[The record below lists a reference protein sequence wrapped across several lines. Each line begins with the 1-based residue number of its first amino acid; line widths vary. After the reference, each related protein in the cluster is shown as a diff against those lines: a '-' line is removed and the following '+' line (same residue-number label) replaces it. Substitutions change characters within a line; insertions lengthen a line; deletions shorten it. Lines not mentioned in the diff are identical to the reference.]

1 MKKSSETHCN
11 GICAEPSQRV
21 AAKSCAGQGD
31 DLEESGA
38 ENMAMDCSGGIAL
51 VAMMQST
58 HLRDFHDSA

>member
-11 GICAEPSQRV
+11 GIFAEPSQRV
-21 AAKSCAGQGD
+21 AAKSGGGQGD

-38 ENMAMDCSGGIAL
+38 ENMAMDWSGGISL